1 MSDAE
6 LVKQLIE
13 RVIRYNEDE
22 YDYEDAFEFIYLFLR
37 DNRPPLFKQ
46 IKDEV
51 ILEKKEQKLKVLEE
65 QERKATQAA
74 DQIREEIKRLK
85 SK

>member
-13 RVIRYNEDE
+13 RVIRYNEDQ
-22 YDYEDAFEFIYLFLR
+22 YDYDDAFELIYDFLR
-37 DNRPPLFKQ
+37 ANRPPLFKE
-46 IKDEV
+46 IKDKV
-51 ILEKKEQKLKVLEE
+51 ILEKNEQKLKLLEE
-65 QERKATQAA
+65 QERKAIDAA
-74 DQIREEIKRLK
+74 EQIRKEIKRLK